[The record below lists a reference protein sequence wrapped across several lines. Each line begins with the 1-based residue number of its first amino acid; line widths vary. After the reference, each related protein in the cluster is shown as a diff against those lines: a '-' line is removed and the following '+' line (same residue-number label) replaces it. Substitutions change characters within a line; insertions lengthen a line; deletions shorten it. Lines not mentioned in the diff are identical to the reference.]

1 MNLEELSAQLEQA
14 VDNLFIM
21 WLTYEEGRVAHSVM
35 SNALHATYEHLN
47 NISLAITD
55 IVEKLPGDT
64 LCKIAAEVEHEG

>member
-47 NISLAITD
+47 NISLAITG
-55 IVEKLPGDT
+55 IVENCP
-64 LCKIAAEVEHEG
+64 AEVINKCAGGKK